1 MANIKISQLPA
12 KGANLASTD
21 LVEISEFNGSG
32 YVSKSIT
39 GQEIIDGA
47 SGGGVTDVTATAPL
61 SSTGGSTPDIAITQ
75 AGAADDGYLSTG
87 DWNAFNS
94 KQDAL
99 SSGVNIKTINGSSVL
114 GSGNLTISGGNRLAT
129 HILSKPR
136 SLFYYSNT
144 LTQGNLQVSTQSP
157 NALIP
162 TLFTPAYDLTIN
174 TLILQVT
181 ILHVGGLAKV
191 AIYSDLDGV
200 PHTKLFESVDVSTDT
215 TGNKTITGFS
225 FTFTAGTTY
234 WIAVATNSSTAQ
246 FRCLNSNVLML
257 APVIASSNSTQVFTS
272 WFISATYASLPTTLT
287 TPTTSNLNHSS
298 VPYII
303 FRAV

>member
-1 MANIKISQLPA
+1 MAIIPLNQKFHTIENSVVTKERGSALVNAQKNIYTMQ
-12 KGANLASTD
+12 D
-21 LVEISEFNGSG
+21 
-32 YVSKSIT
+32 
-39 GQEIIDGA
+39 IIDTA
-47 SGGGVTDVTATAPL
+47 GG
-61 SSTGGSTPDIAITQ
+61 
-75 AGAADDGYLSTG
+75 
-87 DWNAFNS
+87 
-94 KQDAL
+94 
-99 SSGVNIKTINGSSVL
+99 
-114 GSGNLTISGGNRLAT
+114 GGNRLAT

-162 TLFTPAYDLTIN
+162 TAFTPAYDLTIN
-174 TLILQVT
+174 TFVIEVT
-181 ILHVGGLAKV
+181 TLHVGGLAKV

-200 PHTKLFESVDVSTDT
+200 PNTKLLESVSVSTDT
-215 TGNKTITGFS
+215 TGTKTITGFS

-234 WIAVATNSSTAQ
+234 WIAVVTNSSTAQ
-246 FRCLNSNVLML
+246 FRCLNSNALML